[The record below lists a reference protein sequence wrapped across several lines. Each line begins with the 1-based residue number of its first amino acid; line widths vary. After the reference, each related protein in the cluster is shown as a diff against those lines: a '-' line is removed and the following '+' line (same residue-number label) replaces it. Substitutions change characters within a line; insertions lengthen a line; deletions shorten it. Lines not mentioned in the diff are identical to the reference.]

1 MVGDESGRE
10 AGLGSWDYGITSILS
25 CRWPVGQLMLVY
37 LGPGITTGLKPVESS
52 KFQEHHLDCTGL
64 TDQLQPALGEKRWGA
79 RNHEDPEADSRGSL
93 KKASHFLDPQRAE
106 VDIRSHHLMANR
118 WGKME
123 TVTDF
128 IFLGSKT
135 TAESDCSHK
144 IKGHLLLGR
153 RAMTN
158 RDSRVTHRDITLL
171 TKV

>member
-1 MVGDESGRE
+1 MGLSASLA
-10 AGLGSWDYGITSILS
+10 AG
-25 CRWPVGQLMLVY
+25 GQLVSSCLSTRGQV
-37 LGPGITTGLKPVESS
+37 LLLASSQWRVQSS
-52 KFQEHHLDCTGL
+52 KSTTLDCTAF
-64 TDQLQPALGEKRWGA
+64 TDQLQSALGEKRWRA

-93 KKASHFLDPQRAE
+93 KKASRFLDPQRAE
-106 VDIRSHHLMANR
+106 SDIWSHHLMASR

-135 TAESDCSHK
+135 TADSDCSHK
-144 IKGHLLLGR
+144 IKRHLLLGR

-158 RDSRVTHRDITLL
+158 LDSIVKSRDITLL